1 MGKAM
6 ERGRERGRKEIVI
19 YICCCWLEILCP
31 KWGGGGGPSERFM
44 DYTLRIFLTVFLC
57 DDIFPLG

>member
-1 MGKAM
+1 MLLLAGNPM
-6 ERGRERGRKEIVI
+6 PEM
-19 YICCCWLEILCP
+19 
-31 KWGGGGGPSERFM
+31 GGGGGPSERFM